1 MSIGCNY
8 FSFKYEIWYQKSL
21 NENNNIKINDSL
33 SFFERKPN

>member
-1 MSIGCNY
+1 MSIGCYY